1 MNPDVSLIEGKAERL
16 LPGGEAVVRK
26 GETSVLV
33 ANAVGGDLLKIQI
46 QSRRRGA
53 ERGKIIEI
61 IQPSPQRI
69 TAPCPV
75 ASSCGGCALQYM
87 GVEDQAE
94 LKSDWVSHAFKSLKQ
109 PDTEW
114 MPVIANN
121 HRFRRRVRWVVGCD
135 EQGTFLGYFAPASHQ
150 PVRHSNCMVVT
161 AELNELHIL
170 LENQLGLEGLDS
182 VQAVQLSDG
191 IHIILEGQSC
201 PDIATENLKLSLP
214 LQWWWRNEG
223 ITRPLHKPVK
233 QFHDTLPA
241 GEQHIHMIVGPDDFV
256 QGQVEGNKEMISQIQ
271 QWCGS
276 VQRIS
281 DLFCGIGN
289 LSLPLA
295 KATGATVFGAELNS
309 ASVSAASAN
318 AKRLGVSAQF
328 SQANLFEDFDMEAFI
343 GADVLILD
351 PPRRG
356 AKRIC
361 SNIMRLLP
369 ARIIMVSC
377 DPAAGARDGALLKQ
391 HGYKLAALRALDLFP
406 IAGHVEA
413 MSYWI
418 KS

>member
-1 MNPDVSLIEGKAERL
+1 VNPDVSLIEGKAERL

-26 GETSVLV
+26 GKTSVLV
-33 ANAVGGDLLKIQI
+33 ANAVAGDLLKVQI

-69 TAPCPV
+69 SSPCPV

-114 MPVIANN
+114 IPVIASD
-121 HRFRRRVRWVVGCD
+121 HRFRRRVRWVVGHD
-135 EQGTFLGYFAPASHQ
+135 KQGTFLGYFAPASHQ

-170 LENQLGLEGLDS
+170 LENQLSLKYLDS

-201 PDIATENLKLSLP
+201 PDIASENLKLSLP

-233 QFHDTLPA
+233 QLHDVLPA

-256 QGQVEGNKEMISQIQ
+256 QGQIEGNREMISQIQ

-318 AKRLGVSAQF
+318 AKRLGVNAQF
-328 SQANLFEDFDMEAFI
+328 SQANLFEDFDMEPFI

-406 IAGHVEA
+406 IAGHVEV

>member
-16 LPGGEAVVRK
+16 LPGGEAIVRS
-26 GETSVLV
+26 GEINVLV
-33 ANAVGGDLLKIQI
+33 PNAVGGDLLQVQI

-53 ERGKIIEI
+53 LRGNIVEI
-61 IQPSPQRI
+61 IRASPQRVA
-69 TAPCPV
+69 APCPV
-75 ASSCGGCALQYM
+75 AAACGGCALQYL

-94 LKSDWVSHAFKSLKQ
+94 LKSEWVSHAFKSLLQ
-109 PDTEW
+109 PDTAW
-114 MPVIANN
+114 MPVNTAEKC
-121 HRFRRRVRWVVGCD
+121 FRRRLRWVVGHD
-135 EQGTFLGYFAPASHQ
+135 EQGSFLGFYAPASHQ

-161 AELNELHIL
+161 AELNELHAL
-170 LENQLGLEGLDS
+170 LENQLQFDGLDS

-201 PDIATENLKLSLP
+201 PEINPEQMTLSLP
-214 LQWWWRNEG
+214 IQWWWRNEG

-233 QFHDTLPA
+233 QFHDVLPV
-241 GEQHIHMIVGPDDFV
+241 GKQYIHMTVGPDDFV
-256 QGQVEGNKEMISQIQ
+256 QGQAEGNIEMIAQIQ

-276 VQRIS
+276 VHRIA

-295 KATGATVFGAELNS
+295 KATGATVFGAELN
-309 ASVSAASAN
+309 AVSVFAASAN
-318 AKRLGVSAQF
+318 ANRLGVTARF
-328 SQANLFEDFDMEAFI
+328 NQANLFEDFDMEPFI

-391 HGYKLAALRALDLFP
+391 HGYKLAALSALDLFP
-406 IAGHVEA
+406 FAGHVEA

-418 KS
+418 RA

>member
-1 MNPDVSLIEGKAERL
+1 MIFEGKAERL
-16 LPGGEAVVRK
+16 LPGGEAIIRN

-33 ANAVGGDLLKIQI
+33 ANAVPGDLLQIQI
-46 QSRRRGA
+46 QSRRRGV
-53 ERGKIIEI
+53 ERGKIVEI
-61 IQPSPQRI
+61 TQPSPQRI

-75 ASSCGGCALQYM
+75 AALCGGCALQYL
-87 GVEDQAE
+87 GFDGQAE
-94 LKSDWVSHAFKSLKQ
+94 LKSGWVSHAFKALKQ

-114 MPVIANN
+114 IAASPAKG
-121 HRFRRRVRWVVGCD
+121 RFRRRLRWAVGSD
-135 EQGTFLGYFAPASHQ
+135 EQGVFLGYFAPASHQ
-150 PVRHSNCMVVT
+150 PVRHDSCMVVT
-161 AELNELHIL
+161 VELNELHAL
-170 LENQLGLEGLDS
+170 LETKVELADLDS
-182 VQAVQLSDG
+182 VQTVQLSDG
-191 IHIILEGQSC
+191 IHIILEGQSR
-201 PDIATENLKLSLP
+201 PNIDTEKMKFSIP

-223 ITRPLHKPVK
+223 ITRPLHKPVA
-233 QFHDTLPA
+233 QFHDVLPA
-241 GEQHIHMIVGPDDFV
+241 DEQLIDMRVGPDDFV
-256 QGQVEGNKEMISQIQ
+256 QGQIEGNNEMIAQIQ
-271 QWCGS
+271 HWCGS
-276 VQRIS
+276 VHRIS

-309 ASVSAASAN
+309 ASVAAASAN
-318 AKRLGVSAQF
+318 AKRLGITAHF
-328 SQANLFEDFDMEAFI
+328 SQANLFEAFDMEPFI

-369 ARIIMVSC
+369 ARIIMISC
-377 DPAAGARDGALLKQ
+377 DSAAGARDGALLKQ

-406 IAGHVEA
+406 FAGHVEA